1 MGLKEKD
8 ILKRV
13 LFYGGNAIVALIFV
27 SPLLCVD
34 DCRVPETGGADILR
48 HEYYQDVLAHSGHS
62 WELC

>member
-27 SPLLCVD
+27 SPLLWMIAASLK
-34 DCRVPETGGADILR
+34 PEAQIILR

>member
-27 SPLLCVD
+27 SPLLWMIAAS
-34 DCRVPETGGADILR
+34 PETGGADILR
-48 HEYYQDVLAHSGHS
+48 HEQYQDVLAHSGHS